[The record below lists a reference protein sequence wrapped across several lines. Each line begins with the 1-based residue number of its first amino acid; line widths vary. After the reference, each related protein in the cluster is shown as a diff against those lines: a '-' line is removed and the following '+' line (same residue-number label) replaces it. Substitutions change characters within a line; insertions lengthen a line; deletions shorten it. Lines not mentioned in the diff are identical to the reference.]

1 MTRLVAD
8 MSMSLDGYVA
18 RPDDHPD
25 HLFDWMFHGDVEV
38 PLGKPGVAFR
48 TSEAS
53 AEAIR
58 EGVAGI
64 GAILGGRRYF
74 DLAHGWGGEHPVGVP
89 VVVLTHSVPD
99 GWPRDGSSIV
109 FNTDGL
115 AAAVGQA
122 KALAGGKDVAVAS
135 PSLVRQCLD
144 AGVLDA
150 VNINLVPIVLGAGLK
165 YFPDGAPAGFE
176 DPEVIAGRGVLH
188 LRYAVKTP
196 VAA

>member
-1 MTRLVAD
+1 MTRLIAD

-18 RPDDHPD
+18 FPDDNPGP
-25 HLFDWMFHGDVEV
+25 LFDWMFGGDVEV
-38 PLGKPGVAFR
+38 PTPKEGVAFR

-53 AEAIR
+53 ADQVRGAI
-58 EGVAGI
+58 ESV

-74 DLAHGWGGEHPVGVP
+74 DLASGWGGEHPMGVP

-109 FNTDGL
+109 FNTEGL
-115 AAAVGQA
+115 ESAVEQA
-122 KALAGGKDVAVAS
+122 RALAGGRDVAVAS

-150 VNINLVPIVLGAGLK
+150 VGIHLVPVVLGGGVP
-165 YFPDGAPAGFE
+165 YFPEGAPAGLE
-176 DPEVIAGRGVLH
+176 DPEIVAGGGVTH
-188 LRYAVKTP
+188 LYYAVKARAT
-196 VAA
+196 A

>member
-8 MSMSLDGYVA
+8 MSMSLDGFVA
-18 RPDDHPD
+18 RPDDRPE
-25 HLFDWMFHGDVEV
+25 HLFDWMFGGDVEV
-38 PLGKPGVAFR
+38 ATNKPGVAFR
-48 TSEAS
+48 TTESS
-53 AEAIR
+53 ADAVRGAVEQ
-58 EGVAGI
+58 V

-74 DLAHGWGGEHPVGVP
+74 DLAQGWGGEHPMGVP

-115 AAAVGQA
+115 ASAVEQA

-150 VNINLVPIVLGAGLK
+150 VSIHLVPIVLGGGHR
-165 YFPDGAPAGFE
+165 YFPEGGPAGFA
-176 DPEVIAGRGVLH
+176 DPEVTAGEGVLH
-188 LRYAVKTP
+188 LRYAVKAP
-196 VAA
+196 VSA